1 MARLLENL
9 FNLTLFLIALYAIT
23 AAIVPLFGY
32 QLFIMPIKFETF
44 QNLSFD
50 YIRLLL
56 LRSCVFLTM
65 AIFLLNYAFYKRPYS
80 ALAPVFVFSY
90 LMSIFEFLS
99 VFSIQQT
106 TEYSSNPFA
115 IVFWL
120 IIGALTHYKN
130 SKSSRTIFRN

>member
-65 AIFLLNYAFYKRPYS
+65 AIFLLNYALYKRPYS
-80 ALAPVFVFSY
+80 ALAPMLVFSY
-90 LMSIFEFLS
+90 SMSVFEFLS
-99 VFSIQQT
+99 AFSIQQT

-120 IIGALTHYKN
+120 IIAVLTHYKN
-130 SKSSRTIFRN
+130 SKSSQTIFRN

>member
-1 MARLLENL
+1 MAKLLEKL

-23 AAIVPLFGY
+23 AAVVPLFGY
-32 QLFIMPIKFETF
+32 QLFIMPIKFEIY

-65 AIFLLNYAFYKRPYS
+65 AIFLLRYGLYKRPYS
-80 ALAPVFVFSY
+80 ALAPVYVFCYS
-90 LMSIFEFLS
+90 MSIFEFLS
-99 VFSIQQT
+99 AFSIQQT
-106 TEYSSNPFA
+106 TEYSSNPFV

-120 IIGALTHYKN
+120 LIAVLAHYKN
-130 SKSSRTIFRN
+130 SKSAQIIFRN